1 MAMWLD
7 DLGEVEKKVT
17 AAKKGEELGIRMLDY
32 SKVDDRNYGE
42 GRGSD
47 PHVDIT
53 CDSTDQVAD
62 REVT

>member
-1 MAMWLD
+1 M
-7 DLGEVEKKVT
+7 EKKVT